1 MLRTILSA
9 VALLLGAAA
18 LSSAHAGLR
27 FIPETT
33 EGGHPFVMVAGDFAY
48 EDDLSGFVAVVRVHR
63 AVAVIFNSP
72 GGNVFKA
79 MELGRLIRSE
89 GLYTIQSRG
98 SECSSACALA
108 FLGGVQRFAQP
119 GSIGV
124 HRSSFKDTRGISV
137 DDAVSQVQRLTA
149 DIMAYIAEMGADPAL
164 LQLALQYDSADMRY
178 LSLSEMAQFRMTTE
192 SSSSG
197 DLVERPVVTERP
209 PTTPPLSRRPLHASG
224 RFSIP
229 EARSG
234 LVRHPKGRA
243 ALKSGPDNKSS
254 TVATLMNGERVDIL
268 ASADRWFEVSQAG
281 TKGFLHETQVSV
293 REYDGGAFEDR
304 HVQIRSFDNFADA
317 EAFVRA
323 SSLPLAAYLV
333 SNGWFAITLKD
344 AYSVE
349 AAVNTMKTLKAREA
363 IPDDAFVTYGNTY
376 VRKVCCE

>member
-1 MLRTILSA
+1 MPGHFSVQINS
-9 VALLLGAAA
+9 
-18 LSSAHAGLR
+18 

-33 EGGHPFVMVAGDFAY
+33 EGGHPFVIVAGDFAY
-48 EDDLSGFVAVVRVHR
+48 EDDLSAFVATVRAHR
-63 AVAVIFNSP
+63 TVAVIFNSP

-89 GLYTIQSRG
+89 GLHTIQSRG

-124 HRSSFKDTRGISV
+124 HRSSFRDTRGISV
-137 DDAVSQVQRLTA
+137 DDAVAQVQRLTA

-178 LSLSEMAQFRMTTE
+178 LSLSEMAQFRMTTD
-192 SSSSG
+192 SSSSAN
-197 DLVERPVVTERP
+197 LAEKPIVTERP
-209 PTTPPLSRRPLHASG
+209 PTTPPMSHPPLQASG

-229 EARSG
+229 QARSG
-234 LVRHPKGRA
+234 LVRHPKGQA
-243 ALKSGPDNKSS
+243 VLKSRPDNNSS
-254 TVATLMNGERVDIL
+254 TVASLKNGAPVDIL
-268 ASADRWFEVSQAG
+268 ASADRWFEVRQAG
-281 TKGFLHETQVSV
+281 TNGFLHETQVSV

-304 HVQIRSFDNFADA
+304 HVQIRSFDNYADA

-333 SNGWFAITLKD
+333 SSGWFAITLKD
-344 AYSVE
+344 TYSVE
-349 AAVNTMKTLKAREA
+349 TAVDIMKMSKARGA
-363 IPDDAFVTYGNTY
+363 VPDDAFVTYGNTY
-376 VRKVCCE
+376 VRKVCCD

>member
-1 MLRTILSA
+1 MLGCAS
-9 VALLLGAAA
+9 
-18 LSSAHAGLR
+18 
-27 FIPETT
+27 FPETT
-33 EGGHPFVMVAGDFAY
+33 EGGHRFVMVGGDFAY
-48 EDDLSGFVAVVRVHR
+48 EDDLNAFVAVVRAHR
-63 AVAVIFNSP
+63 AVAVIFDSP

-89 GLYTIQSRG
+89 GLHTIQSRG

-124 HRSSFKDTRGISV
+124 HRSSFRDTRGISV

-178 LSLSEMAQFRMTTE
+178 LSLSEMAQFRMTTD
-192 SSSSG
+192 SSSSTG
-197 DLVERPVVTERP
+197 VVERPIAIERP
-209 PTTPPLSRRPLHASG
+209 PTTQPLSSPPLQASG

-243 ALKSGPDNKSS
+243 ALKSRPDNTST
-254 TVATLMNGERVDIL
+254 TVASLKNGAPVEIL
-268 ASADRWFEVSQAG
+268 ASAERWFEVRQAG
-281 TKGFLHETQVSV
+281 TNGFLHETQVSV
-293 REYDGGAFEDR
+293 REYDGRAFEDR
-304 HVQIRSFDNFADA
+304 HVQIRSFANYGDA

-333 SNGWFAITLKD
+333 SSGWFAITPKD
-344 AYSVE
+344 TYSVE
-349 AAVNTMKTLKAREA
+349 TAVDIMKMLKARGA
-363 IPDDAFVTYGNTY
+363 VPDDAFVTYGNTY
-376 VRKVCCE
+376 VRRICCD